1 MYSGDRSGKRLVG
14 VWRSISRS
22 GELIEGGAGICGCF
36 FAMVKR
42 VEMGRMFRY
51 LWMKNSRAYMIF
63 VNLLHLCI
71 LRLLHTKVRR

>member
-1 MYSGDRSGKRLVG
+1 MYSADCSGLVG

-22 GELIEGGAGICGCF
+22 GELIEGGAGICGSF
-36 FAMVKR
+36 FCYGER
-42 VEMGRMFRY
+42 VEMFRY

-71 LRLLHTKVRR
+71 LRLAFAHKSA